1 MTILMK
7 EILADIGVL
16 GTCLPRCLS
25 IPLITS
31 PMETD
36 LLNIQMTVMAMLTE
50 DAEIAKI
57 VANNW
62 NLGFEIKAFNVQK
75 QVWDLLDPDDD
86 LEIPKGARIQVNMH
100 SNDPEDECFNPTQRG
115 DSLAEQKNISR
126 RDPRRKNREV
136 ESYVSSTP
144 FDEEVKPAP
153 VAISKR
159 DPRLKVDSEP
169 DPAAKTVNTEP
180 NINNLSR
187 NDPRRRKLLQ
197 KSSSA
202 SEEAEQPQKDS
213 ITVAL
218 SSLGS
223 ARRKSS
229 HADSDSD
236 EEGELQI
243 DETFQDKPS
252 GKSSTRNMITESQ
265 LVEVDNIVDK
275 VDDKDDLELWDEIY
289 GSITSDDGVQSE
301 NAIKSGSR
309 VEEKVVAKVDKGK
322 GKQPYF
328 EDRKSIEQLERER
341 ELLLN
346 LVKERDRMNEIVAS
360 VPAPEEI
367 IIDTDSLE
375 EGELSDSAAEDDEI
389 KITKENS
396 ETEVEEIQV
405 VASATKIVPSKRNRS
420 FVNDIQDND
429 LISPKNTSKVSRPG
443 GSTEKKE
450 TTPVRNTVN
459 IDLDDFIS
467 PASPT
472 GIQLE
477 LDNDEIDVI
486 PLEQGPASPTGIQLN
501 LDNDEIDVIPLE
513 REEVVE
519 IVPKDKYKQY
529 WDEFK
534 EQEKKEGSDQELFE
548 VAREKLSKF
557 KKINEQKELR
567 SIRNKNAVQGHVP
580 PTELFLKATQ
590 NIPPFIHP
598 PSTPPHHQS
607 NMSITA
613 SSKIGSPGG
622 LFLKAAQGLSPQRP
636 PPLGSSP
643 SRGPPLV
650 PPSGPMV
657 TSVLP
662 RFPPPR
668 PAVMRKGIALLDTP
682 DPGQVFPQP
691 VKAVE
696 PPPYPVT
703 PSFNSSVPPPLASNN
718 FSTPPPSTSTAMKS
732 NTPTPNIVKQNPVKG
747 IPSLMKVNVAKPD
760 EEKQQKP
767 NVWKEGWRPLS
778 KTNDVIVLPSISSS
792 NDDRKSIIRSNST
805 IRSGSPTRKEFKSG
819 DKNRR
824 QSRDQRSSSRDRK
837 TKDRRFRD
845 KRSQSRSRRS
855 RSRDR
860 RSRSRSRRRSRSK
873 SRRSQSGERRSKSGE
888 RSKIGHRRRSS
899 GEKSRKSSTEIKSA
913 IATSKMQASDSV
925 MLAFYEGD
933 DCVIEEEV
941 AVEPA
946 APRRTEQLPEPVR
959 ATTAAS
965 SNLFMS
971 SLNKPPVAPSP
982 ELHNLT
988 SRHPVSALYEY
999 NRRMNYPQPKFY
1011 ERWGPGGGWAYDI
1024 ELGPQTYSCPRF
1036 HVKKK
1041 DAKADG
1047 CKYVLQQL
1055 GLKYN

>member
-1 MTILMK
+1 MK

-50 DAEIAKI
+50 DAEISKI

-62 NLGFEIKAFNVQK
+62 NLGFEIKAFNVQQ
-75 QVWDLLDPDDD
+75 QVWDLIDPDDD

-100 SNDPEDECFNPTQRG
+100 SNDPEDECTNPPKG
-115 DSLAEQKNISR
+115 DGPAEQKNISR

-202 SEEAEQPQKDS
+202 SAGAEPQKDS
-213 ITVAL
+213 VTIAL

-236 EEGELQI
+236 EEGGLQI

-252 GKSSTRNMITESQ
+252 GKSGTRNMITESQ
-265 LVEVDNIVDK
+265 LVEVDTIVDK

-289 GSITSDDGVQSE
+289 GSITIDEGVQSK

-309 VEEKVVAKVDKGK
+309 VEEKVVAKIDKVKGK
-322 GKQPYF
+322 PYF

-367 IIDTDSLE
+367 IIDNDSLE

-405 VASATKIVPSKRNRS
+405 VASATKIVPGKRNRS

-429 LISPKNTSKVSRPG
+429 PISPKNTSKVSRSR

-450 TTPVRNTVN
+450 ITPVRNTVN

-567 SIRNKNAVQGHVP
+567 SMRSKNATQAHVP

-590 NIPPFIHP
+590 NIPPFVHP
-598 PSTPPHHQS
+598 PSTPPPNHQIQS
-607 NMSITA
+607 NMSINA

-622 LFLKAAQGLSPQRP
+622 LFLKAAQGIAPQR

-682 DPGQVFPQP
+682 DPGPLFPQP

-696 PPPYPVT
+696 PPPHPVT
-703 PSFNSSVPPPLASNN
+703 PTFNSSVPPPLPSNN
-718 FSTPPPSTSTAMKS
+718 FSTPPPSTAMKS
-732 NTPTPNIVKQNPVKG
+732 ITPTPNIVKQNPSKG

-767 NVWKEGWRPLS
+767 NVWKEGWGPLS
-778 KTNDVIVLPSISSS
+778 KTNDVLVLPSISPS
-792 NDDRKSIIRSNST
+792 NDETKSIIRSNSS
-805 IRSGSPTRKEFKSG
+805 IRSVSPTRKEYKPG

-837 TKDRRFRD
+837 TKDRRSRD

-899 GEKSRKSSTEIKSA
+899 GEKSRKSSTETRTQSA
-913 IATSKMQASDSV
+913 ITKMQASDSV

-965 SNLFMS
+965 SHLFMS

-1036 HVKKK
+1036 HAKKK